1 MEQVAASVWNA
12 IAKSQ
17 ELRNPSFK
25 LLMAMSQDKLT
36 EALAEQATAL
46 EQAGHLASVINA
58 YQQMAPLL
66 SENEAISSYINQ
78 TDNSDL
84 RAALPEVLNA
94 PEAVAIASQ
103 ERPLS
108 SSEQSELLKLLQPLT
123 PASSLND

>member
-1 MEQVAASVWNA
+1 MHQVAASVWNA

-25 LLMAMSQDKLT
+25 LLMAMSQDKMT
-36 EALAEQATAL
+36 EALAGQATAL
-46 EQAGHLASVINA
+46 EQAGHPASVINA

-66 SENEAISSYINQ
+66 AENQAISSYINQ
-78 TDNSDL
+78 TGNSDL

-108 SSEQSELLKLLQPLT
+108 KNEQETLLQMLRPLT
-123 PASSLND
+123 PASSIAA

>member
-1 MEQVAASVWNA
+1 MHQVAAAVWNA

-25 LLMAMSQDKLT
+25 ILMAMPQDEMT
-36 EALAEQATAL
+36 AALDQQATAL
-46 EQAGHLASVINA
+46 EQNGTPDSVINA

-66 SENEAISSYINQ
+66 AENEAISAYINQ
-78 TDNSDL
+78 TGNSDL

-94 PEAVAIASQ
+94 PEAVAIAAQ

-108 SSEQSELLKLLQPLT
+108 KSEQETLLQLLQPLT
-123 PASSLND
+123 PASSLAA

>member
-1 MEQVAASVWNA
+1 MNQVAAAVWNA

-17 ELRNPSFK
+17 ELRNPSFQ
-25 LLMAMSQDKLT
+25 LLMAMSQDKMT
-36 EALAEQATAL
+36 EALESQATVL
-46 EQAGHLASVINA
+46 EQNGTPISVINA

-66 SENEAISSYINQ
+66 AENEAISSYINQ
-78 TDNSDL
+78 TGNSDL

-108 SSEQSELLKLLQPLT
+108 KSEQEKLLQMLQPLT
-123 PASSLND
+123 PATSLAA